1 MKYPASRLALS
12 LSVSLSLA
20 LGPAL
25 ALAAPAPSE
34 PPPDGTTDTGVSEA
48 DKVQAEQLSAQA
60 IGEFNGKN
68 YDKAVE
74 LFEQAY
80 DLDPQP
86 NYLFN
91 IGRVYEEAG
100 NLESAVD
107 FYARFVKQP
116 GVDIDAREV
125 ALERL
130 RVLRAILE
138 ETKQPDPEVEPEPE
152 PEPEPQPEP
161 EVEPVPDP
169 GIEKDKR
176 KRKAMRGAGFGLLGV
191 GAGAL
196 IGGAVLGALAQ
207 SDNTRADEAA
217 SLADRQD
224 LLGSSKGKALGADIM
239 FGVGGALLVTGVV
252 LVVLGYKKPKTGSRV
267 AVSPSF
273 GPRGGAMTMQMR
285 F

>member
-1 MKYPASRLALS
+1 MKSPLTIALS
-12 LSVSLSLA
+12 LGLSLSLS
-20 LGPAL
+20 LGPTL

-34 PPPDGTTDTGVSEA
+34 PAPDTTTDTGVSEA
-48 DKVQAEQLSAQA
+48 DKAEAERLSGLA
-60 IGEFNGKN
+60 IEEFNAKN
-68 YDKAVE
+68 YDKAVG

-80 DLDPQP
+80 ALDPQP

-100 NLESAVD
+100 NLESAVE

-138 ETKQPDPEVEPEPE
+138 ETKQPDPDVEPEPEPEVEPEPE
-152 PEPEPQPEP
+152 PEL
-161 EVEPVPDP
+161 EPVPDP

-191 GAGAL
+191 GAGVV

-207 SDNTRADEAA
+207 GDNKKADEAA
-217 SLADRQD
+217 SLTERLD
-224 LLGSSKGKALGADIM
+224 LLDSSESKALGADIM
-239 FGVGGALLVTGVV
+239 FGVGAAVLVTGVV
-252 LVVLGYKKPKTGSRV
+252 LVALGYSKPKTGSRV
-267 AVSPSF
+267 AFQPSF
-273 GPRGGAMTMQMR
+273 GPRGGGLAMQMR

>member
-1 MKYPASRLALS
+1 VTSPYSLALS
-12 LSVSLSLA
+12 LGLSLSLA
-20 LGPAL
+20 LGPTV
-25 ALAAPAPSE
+25 ALAAPPPSE
-34 PPPDGTTDTGVSEA
+34 PPPDTTTDTGVSEA
-48 DKVQAEQLSAQA
+48 DKTEAEQLSARA
-60 IGEFNGKN
+60 IEEFNAKN

-74 LFEQAY
+74 LFKQAY
-80 DLDPQP
+80 EVDPQP

-107 FYARFVKQP
+107 FYGQFVKQP

-138 ETKQPDPEVEPEPE
+138 ETKQPDPKDDPEPD
-152 PEPEPQPEP
+152 PEP
-161 EVEPVPDP
+161 EVEPQPDPEPVPDP
-169 GIEKDKR
+169 SLEKDKR
-176 KRKAMRGAGFGLLGV
+176 KRKVMRGAGFGLLGV
-191 GAGAL
+191 GAGVL

-207 SDNTRADEAA
+207 GDNRKADEAA
-217 SLADRQD
+217 SLAERRD
-224 LLGSSKGKALGADIM
+224 LLGSSQGKALGADVM
-239 FGVGGALLVTGVV
+239 FGIGGALLVTGVV
-252 LVVLGYKKPKTGSRV
+252 LVALGFSKPKSGSKV
-267 AVSPSF
+267 AFAPSF